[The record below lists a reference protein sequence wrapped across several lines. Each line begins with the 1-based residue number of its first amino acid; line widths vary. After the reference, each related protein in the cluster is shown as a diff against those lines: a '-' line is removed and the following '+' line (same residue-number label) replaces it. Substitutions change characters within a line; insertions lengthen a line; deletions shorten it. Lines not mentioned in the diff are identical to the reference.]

1 MLVSQAGDKLQGD
14 VSLESNALLL
24 DTLAKES
31 QDHKALT
38 LPPPKLPAPA
48 LTTLV
53 SSKKPIQNPQPTGR
67 GRVKFKGKGHFSG
80 QSAHREKGRGAR
92 KGRNVP
98 DVRTPACM
106 KAPEVPPLTVR
117 DRCRPLGH
125 AHRTMGVQDPLCD
138 AAATET
144 SGTRDH
150 IPQGVLK
157 WSSLSQSVQELRNKG
172 AIEPAPLSRAFT
184 ADCSLFA
191 RQQGSGGRS
200 YDLSSLNVFVHCP
213 SFTMET
219 PRSIFRAPQQ
229 GQWLTSLDLKDA
241 YFHIGSTQQTDAVL
255 SQRHLLAVHSTVIRV
270 VNQSESISK
279 ILKPVLAFAHLHRV
293 KIALVHRRLVV
304 KPRDTPGSS
313 RANILAQVPVPKAWV
328 GFKPREVGSK
338 SLLRLP
344 RIWGS
349 SWTPL

>member
-1 MLVSQAGDKLQGD
+1 MAELSGRQA
-14 VSLESNALLL
+14 SCLL
-24 DTLAKES
+24 DALAKES

-38 LPPPKLPAPA
+38 LPPPKRPAQT

-53 SSKKPIQNPQPTGR
+53 SSKRPKQNPQPTGR
-67 GRVKFKGKGHFSG
+67 GRVKFKVKGRFPGH
-80 QSAHREKGRGAR
+80 SAHRGKGCGAN

-98 DVRTPACM
+98 DVRIPACM

-117 DRCRPLGH
+117 TSVQSPEKIAGRLSKFSGGGGGGGLVRDRCRPLGY
-125 AHRTMGVQDPLCD
+125 AHRTMGVQDPPCD

-150 IPQGVLK
+150 IPQGVLRVVV
-157 WSSLSQSVQELRNKG
+157 S
-172 AIEPAPLSRAFT
+172 EPVSARA
-184 ADCSLFA
+184 AE
-191 RQQGSGGRS
+191 QGSDRANFTLPGCYSRLFLVRKATGEWRPIIRS
-200 YDLSSLNVFVHCP
+200 VLFVHCP

-219 PRSIFRAPQQ
+219 PQQ

-270 VNQSESISK
+270 VNQSKSISK
-279 ILKPVLAFAHLHRV
+279 ILKPVLAIAHLHRV

-313 RANILAQVPVPKAWV
+313 RANILAQVSVPKAWV
-328 GFKPREVGSK
+328 GFK
-338 SLLRLP
+338 
-344 RIWGS
+344 
-349 SWTPL
+349 T

>member
-1 MLVSQAGDKLQGD
+1 MHEG
-14 VSLESNALLL
+14 
-24 DTLAKES
+24 T
-31 QDHKALT
+31 
-38 LPPPKLPAPA
+38 
-48 LTTLV
+48 
-53 SSKKPIQNPQPTGR
+53 
-67 GRVKFKGKGHFSG
+67 
-80 QSAHREKGRGAR
+80 RGAPI
-92 KGRNVP
+92 N
-98 DVRTPACM
+98 RTNFGPITRENSREAI
-106 KAPEVPPLTVR
+106 KILGGLVR

-157 WSSLSQSVQELRNKG
+157 VVVS
-172 AIEPAPLSRAFT
+172 EPVSARA
-184 ADCSLFA
+184 AE
-191 RQQGSGGRS
+191 QGSDRANFTLPGFYSRLFLVRKATGEWRPIIRS
-200 YDLSSLNVFVHCP
+200 VLPQCLRALPELHYGDTSV
-213 SFTMET
+213 
-219 PRSIFRAPQQ
+219 IFRAPQQ

-328 GFKPREVGSK
+328 GF
-338 SLLRLP
+338 
-344 RIWGS
+344 
-349 SWTPL
+349 

>member
-1 MLVSQAGDKLQGD
+1 M
-14 VSLESNALLL
+14 
-24 DTLAKES
+24 
-31 QDHKALT
+31 
-38 LPPPKLPAPA
+38 
-48 LTTLV
+48 
-53 SSKKPIQNPQPTGR
+53 
-67 GRVKFKGKGHFSG
+67 
-80 QSAHREKGRGAR
+80 
-92 KGRNVP
+92 
-98 DVRTPACM
+98 
-106 KAPEVPPLTVR
+106 
-117 DRCRPLGH
+117 GH

-150 IPQGVLK
+150 IPQGVPK
-157 WSSLSQSVQELRNKG
+157 VVVSEPVSARLRNKG
-172 AIEPAPLSRAFT
+172 AIEPTSLSRAFT

-219 PRSIFRAPQQ
+219 PRSFFRAPQQ

-241 YFHIGSTQQTDAVL
+241 YFHIGLTQQTDAVL

-279 ILKPVLAFAHLHRV
+279 ILKPVLAFAHLFRV

-313 RANILAQVPVPKAWV
+313 RANILAQVPVPKTWV
-328 GFKPREVGSK
+328 GF
-338 SLLRLP
+338 
-344 RIWGS
+344 
-349 SWTPL
+349 

>member
-1 MLVSQAGDKLQGD
+1 MLVSQAGDRLQGD

-38 LPPPKLPAPA
+38 LPPPKRPAPA
-48 LTTLV
+48 LTTSV
-53 SSKKPIQNPQPTGR
+53 SSKKPIQNPPPTGR
-67 GRVKFKGKGHFSG
+67 GKVKFKGKGHFSG
-80 QSAHREKGRGAR
+80 QSAHRGKGRGAR

-200 YDLSSLNVFVHCP
+200 YDLSSLNVFPQCLHALPELHYGDTSVSLQGP
-213 SFTMET
+213 STG
-219 PRSIFRAPQQ
+219 P
-229 GQWLTSLDLKDA
+229 
-241 YFHIGSTQQTDAVL
+241 
-255 SQRHLLAVHSTVIRV
+255 V
-270 VNQSESISK
+270 VNLPRPERRLLS
-279 ILKPVLAFAHLHRV
+279 HRV
-293 KIALVHRRLVV
+293 DPADRRCSVTTAPL
-304 KPRDTPGSS
+304 GSS
-313 RANILAQVPVPKAWV
+313 QYCHSGCQPV
-328 GFKPREVGSK
+328 
-338 SLLRLP
+338 
-344 RIWGS
+344 
-349 SWTPL
+349 

>member
-1 MLVSQAGDKLQGD
+1 MRIVQWGYKIPF
-14 VSLESNALLL
+14 V
-24 DTLAKES
+24 
-31 QDHKALT
+31 T
-38 LPPPKLPAPA
+38 LPPLRLQGQETTYPKG
-48 LTTLV
+48 
-53 SSKKPIQNPQPTGR
+53 S
-67 GRVKFKGKGHFSG
+67 
-80 QSAHREKGRGAR
+80 
-92 KGRNVP
+92 
-98 DVRTPACM
+98 
-106 KAPEVPPLTVR
+106 
-117 DRCRPLGH
+117 
-125 AHRTMGVQDPLCD
+125 
-138 AAATET
+138 
-144 SGTRDH
+144 
-150 IPQGVLK
+150 LK

-172 AIEPAPLSRAFT
+172 AIEPTSLSRAFT

-219 PRSIFRAPQQ
+219 PRSSSGPLNRQ
-229 GQWLTSLDLKDA
+229 GQWFISLDLKDA

-279 ILKPVLAFAHLHRV
+279 ILKPVLAIAHLHRV

-328 GFKPREVGSK
+328 GF
-338 SLLRLP
+338 
-344 RIWGS
+344 
-349 SWTPL
+349 

>member
-1 MLVSQAGDKLQGD
+1 M
-14 VSLESNALLL
+14 
-24 DTLAKES
+24 
-31 QDHKALT
+31 
-38 LPPPKLPAPA
+38 
-48 LTTLV
+48 
-53 SSKKPIQNPQPTGR
+53 
-67 GRVKFKGKGHFSG
+67 
-80 QSAHREKGRGAR
+80 
-92 KGRNVP
+92 
-98 DVRTPACM
+98 
-106 KAPEVPPLTVR
+106 
-117 DRCRPLGH
+117 GH

-150 IPQGVLK
+150 IPQGVLT

>member
-1 MLVSQAGDKLQGD
+1 MVVSEP
-14 VSLESNALLL
+14 VS
-24 DTLAKES
+24 
-31 QDHKALT
+31 
-38 LPPPKLPAPA
+38 
-48 LTTLV
+48 
-53 SSKKPIQNPQPTGR
+53 
-67 GRVKFKGKGHFSG
+67 
-80 QSAHREKGRGAR
+80 AR
-92 KGRNVP
+92 
-98 DVRTPACM
+98 A
-106 KAPEVPPLTVR
+106 
-117 DRCRPLGH
+117 
-125 AHRTMGVQDPLCD
+125 
-138 AAATET
+138 
-144 SGTRDH
+144 
-150 IPQGVLK
+150 
-157 WSSLSQSVQELRNKG
+157 
-172 AIEPAPLSRAFT
+172 AIEPAPLSRAFA

-229 GQWLTSLDLKDA
+229 GQWLTSL
-241 YFHIGSTQQTDAVL
+241 

-279 ILKPVLAFAHLHRV
+279 ILKPVLAIAHLHRV

-313 RANILAQVPVPKAWV
+313 RANILAQVPVPIGWV